1 MAAAVRLARRARLAR
16 RPRAV
21 RLLGYAPATS
31 GGVMTPDEI
40 RSISDERDR
49 QLALRLDAWREGYD
63 AGAAGQ
69 FEAGYAAAI
78 ADVKAAQHGLY
89 NHLRRCRET
98 EDGRWIVRG
107 QQRTRKTFGNP
118 HPADYPG
125 KRDAA

>member
-1 MAAAVRLARRARLAR
+1 MTREDLLAVSEERERHLELRLA
-16 RPRAV
+16 
-21 RLLGYAPATS
+21 
-31 GGVMTPDEI
+31 
-40 RSISDERDR
+40 
-49 QLALRLDAWREGYD
+49 AWRD
-63 AGAAGQ
+63 
-69 FEAGYAAAI
+69 GYAAAAAQFEEYEARGYARAV

-107 QQRTRKTFGNP
+107 QQRTRKTFGHP

>member
-1 MAAAVRLARRARLAR
+1 
-16 RPRAV
+16 
-21 RLLGYAPATS
+21 
-31 GGVMTPDEI
+31 MTPDELLGL
-40 RSISDERDR
+40 SDKRDR
-49 QLALRLDAWREGYD
+49 QLELRQAAWAEGYR

-78 ADVKAAQHGLY
+78 ADVKAAQHALY
-89 NHLRRCRET
+89 NHLRRWHEA